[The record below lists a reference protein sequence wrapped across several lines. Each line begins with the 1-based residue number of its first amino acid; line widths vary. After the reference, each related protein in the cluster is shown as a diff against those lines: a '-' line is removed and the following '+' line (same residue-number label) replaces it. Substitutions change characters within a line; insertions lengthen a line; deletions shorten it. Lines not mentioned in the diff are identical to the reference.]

1 MQLVTSQRCMFCDC
15 SLQTPF
21 GGAEQHRF
29 QAQGMLMDAH
39 CSCSQS
45 ACVHCQSLAIAR
57 VKKTRSAGLVA
68 HLLPRL
74 QEALQQHGPHAHAY
88 INKHLTPCSTPVSPE
103 IWHSPKRLPAKPWLP
118 GLDTGQL
125 TRDGCFGIDQ
135 FPSMQGHDN
144 SFRGVSMQAAATK
157 LLQPDHLMAVNAG
170 ATRHRSSL
178 LGCSRC
184 TACTQPSRQ
193 DCPHETRGQR
203 LLPEHVSRYIS
214 PARGVLGDRSGG
226 GHCFGKSQYHHG
238 NCSGPCPGC
247 LRPCHSCETV
257 CQ

>member
-1 MQLVTSQRCMFCDC
+1 MFCDC

-21 GGAEQHRF
+21 GGAEQHLF

-45 ACVHCQSLAIAR
+45 ACETRALPEFSNSAR
-57 VKKTRSAGLVA
+57 QENTIYWFGGSKCA
-68 HLLPRL
+68 L

-88 INKHLTPCSTPVSPE
+88 INKHLTPCSTPVCPK
-103 IWHSPKRLPAKPWLP
+103 IWHDPKRLPAKPWLP

-125 TRDGCFGIDQ
+125 TRDGCFDMDQ

-193 DCPHETRGQR
+193 DCPHEKRGQR

-238 NCSGPCPGC
+238 NCSGPWPG
-247 LRPCHSCETV
+247 V
-257 CQ
+257 